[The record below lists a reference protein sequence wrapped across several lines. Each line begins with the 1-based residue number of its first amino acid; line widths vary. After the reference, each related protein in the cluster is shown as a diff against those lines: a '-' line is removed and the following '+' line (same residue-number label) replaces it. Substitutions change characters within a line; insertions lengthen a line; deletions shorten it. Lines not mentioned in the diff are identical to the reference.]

1 MVASTACCSDQYL
14 LVISGFDQ
22 SDRDKRLNE
31 VSGRVDAYFRFL
43 NLVGAIQQLPS
54 LPKLDVAEQ
63 RLLEIVA
70 AAWHSGNSLSVT
82 GAMSLDAAGAP
93 ATIHRRLTRLR
104 QKGLIDFQISCDDS
118 RVKSIVPT
126 KVAQDYFCEIAK
138 CLCKA
143 SKS

>member
-1 MVASTACCSDQYL
+1 
-14 LVISGFDQ
+14 
-22 SDRDKRLNE
+22 
-31 VSGRVDAYFRFL
+31 VDAYFRFL

-54 LPKLDVAEQ
+54 LPKLDAAEQ

-82 GAMSLDAAGAP
+82 GAMSMSSGGAP

-104 QKGLIDFQISCDDS
+104 KKGLIELQVSQDDS

-126 KVAQDYFCEIAK
+126 KVAQDYFCEIAN
-138 CLCKA
+138 CLRRA
-143 SKS
+143 GKS